1 MIRYK
6 QIDQYLFMD
15 TLFATKNKGKY
26 IRVFTCMK
34 LFVTDKGFVHVIP
47 MWKQSEVALDLKMF
61 SKEIGAPNAII
72 CDAAREQ
79 ISQAVRD
86 FCYKIRTSLRVLEE
100 VTPWENRSEIFIGL
114 LKEAVRKE
122 LKELDSPIAFWD
134 YCAEYRA
141 RVNNLTAHNMF
152 QLEGRNLH
160 FSVTGEDDNISNIC
174 QFAWY
179 QWWYYRE
186 HTSNFP
192 FTCDIIGRVLVPDK
206 GEGNKMAQWILK
218 ANGNVVRRQT
228 PLHLNNA
235 ELNSEKEK
243 RKHTIFDECIS
254 KLWGTSISPT
264 PTAIDSDNLL
274 DPYKDPDESSRDI
287 LEFDDPV
294 DEYTS
299 HLLHQHST

>member
-86 FCYKIRTSLRVLEE
+86 FYYKIRTSLRVLEE

-114 LKEAVRKE
+114 LKEAVRK
-122 LKELDSPIAFWD
+122 
-134 YCAEYRA
+134 
-141 RVNNLTAHNMF
+141 
-152 QLEGRNLH
+152 
-160 FSVTGEDDNISNIC
+160 
-174 QFAWY
+174 
-179 QWWYYRE
+179 
-186 HTSNFP
+186 
-192 FTCDIIGRVLVPDK
+192 
-206 GEGNKMAQWILK
+206 
-218 ANGNVVRRQT
+218 
-228 PLHLNNA
+228 
-235 ELNSEKEK
+235 
-243 RKHTIFDECIS
+243 
-254 KLWGTSISPT
+254 
-264 PTAIDSDNLL
+264 
-274 DPYKDPDESSRDI
+274 
-287 LEFDDPV
+287 
-294 DEYTS
+294 
-299 HLLHQHST
+299 